1 MKQGS
6 PHSVALASTNHRTSR
21 ASDVV
26 STALA
31 TVIVGIGILVYD
43 WSALQWLA
51 VVWVEFAFLVLLAVL
66 QGFSRDS
73 SHRTTRSGAFV
84 LWSMLL
90 WGLLTLVLAWGALVG
105 VLVASISM
113 QPVGNGSDSLQHALQ
128 NLWGGALS
136 LAHALRELMVTPW
149 GCLAV
154 VCAIVAQLT
163 HNRGGGQ
170 LYAGDGLGAVVAK
183 VLALF
188 SSLALGAL
196 LMQLTG
202 QPGWTVI
209 VLLPIKCWVELT
221 FLRPGTWS
229 DDALCST
236 LTQSKK
242 RRSHP

>member
-6 PHSVALASTNHRTSR
+6 TRPVALASTKHRTTR
-21 ASDVV
+21 ASEVV

-51 VVWVEFAFLVLLAVL
+51 VVWVEFALLVLLAVL

-90 WGLLTLVLAWGALVG
+90 WGLLTLVLAWGGLVG
-105 VLVASISM
+105 GLVGSIPV
-113 QPVGNGSDSLQHALQ
+113 QPAGNVSDSPQQAFQ
-128 NLWGGALS
+128 NLWGGVIS
-136 LAHALRELMVTPW
+136 LAHALREVMVTPW

-154 VCAIVAQLT
+154 VSAVVAQLT
-163 HNRGGGQ
+163 NNRGGGQ
-170 LYAGDGLGAVVAK
+170 LAAWDGLGAVVAR

-188 SSLALGAL
+188 SALALGAL

-202 QPGWTVI
+202 QPAWTVI

-221 FLRPGTWS
+221 FLRPGNWS
-229 DDALCST
+229 EDALCST
-236 LTQSKK
+236 LTESKK
-242 RRSHP
+242 RRRRP